1 MVTLLQIL
9 GLILLLIGI
18 GVLLWTL
25 LDAID
30 GMFIETLIIKL
41 IVGIALVIIGVWLL
55 NGPRISLT

>member
-1 MVTLLQIL
+1 MVSLLQIL

-25 LDAID
+25 VDAID
-30 GMFIETLIIKL
+30 GMLIETLIIKL